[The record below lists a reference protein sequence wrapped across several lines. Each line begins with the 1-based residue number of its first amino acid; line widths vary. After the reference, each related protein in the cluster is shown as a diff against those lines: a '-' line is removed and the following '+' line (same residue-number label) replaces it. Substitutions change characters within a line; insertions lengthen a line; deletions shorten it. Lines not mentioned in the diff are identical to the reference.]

1 MMLQTAFTDLA
12 NPSYLNMGLAVILA
26 TIMLMIL
33 WAGMRLKSPA
43 VFIMWALTAVTLIF
57 TFVTQFSFIWFWVMV
72 MLAMLLISIVA
83 SIRYTL

>member
-12 NPSYLNMGLAVILA
+12 NPSYLNMGLALLLA
-26 TIMLMIL
+26 TIMVMIL

-43 VFIMWALTAVTLIF
+43 VFVIWALTSITLIF

-72 MLAMLLISIVA
+72 MLSLLLISIVA